1 MQFALGVDGGNSKTH
16 ALVVEE
22 TGKVLGFGVGG
33 IGNHQVSGIEPALR
47 EIKQAVKEALKQ
59 ASLQSS
65 ELDVGCF
72 CLAGADLKEDYHLL
86 QNHVEDLS
94 LTQSVIIKND
104 TLAALRAGITQPWG
118 VVVIC
123 GAGFNAAGISRDG
136 HEIIL
141 PGLGT
146 ISGDWGGGYALSQ
159 EMIRMVMRAWD
170 GRGRETSLTKLILE
184 AIQLSSIEE
193 LLSKLYHQEIDYRTQ
208 LDLVPLLFEASEAG
222 DEVARDIII
231 QMGTEVGITAKTLIQ
246 RLSLER
252 DEVEVVLAGSVFK
265 GKGNLLLDTVK
276 RMVLEDVPNAVI
288 KRPKFEPVIGA
299 ALLALEAMNV
309 PIDESFVKRLENTL
323 LEELKLVNTVF

>member
-1 MQFALGVDGGNSKTH
+1 MRFALGVDGGNSKTH
-16 ALVVEE
+16 AFVVEE
-22 TGKVLGFGVGG
+22 TGKVLGFGTGG
-33 IGNHQVSGIEPALR
+33 TGNHQLSGIEPALR
-47 EIKQAVKEALKQ
+47 EIKQAGKEALKQ

-72 CLAGADLKEDYHLL
+72 CLAGADLKEDYLML

-94 LTQSVIIKND
+94 LAQSVIIKND
-104 TLAALRAGITQPWG
+104 TLAALRAGVTQPWG

-136 HEIIL
+136 RELIL

-170 GRGRETSLTKLILE
+170 GRGRETLLTKLILE
-184 AIQLSSIEE
+184 AIHLTSIEE
-193 LLSKLYHQEIDYRTQ
+193 LLSKLYHQEIDYQTQ
-208 LDLVPLLFEASEAG
+208 LNLVPLLFEASEVG

-252 DEVEVVLAGSVFK
+252 DDVEVVLAGSVFK
-265 GKGNLLLDTVK
+265 GKGTLLVDSVK
-276 RMVLEDVPNAVI
+276 RVVLEDVPNAII
-288 KRPKFEPVIGA
+288 KRPKFEPVVGA
-299 ALLALEAMNV
+299 GLLALEAMN
-309 PIDESFVKRLENTL
+309 ISINESFYKQLERTL
-323 LEELKLVNTVF
+323 PTELNSVNAVF